1 MALDETILQTKTV
14 KEIVGVL
21 RKVVI
26 DMNPLLH
33 GTQQIYTIIQE
44 HEKAVARQNVN
55 RTKFNYE

>member
-14 KEIVGVL
+14 KEIIGVL

-33 GTQQIYTIIQE
+33 GTQQIYIIIQE